1 MRQFFYKSG
10 LILVILTMVSV
21 LFGLCGIA
29 VVKQNN
35 IYKPIPGMSSD
46 YVIFYPQSDQ
56 PSNCGYYSGILRGI
70 SEYQVKGIKLQGGC
84 AVDLGKSEYE
94 GIKLLR
100 GRLFSPEEY
109 NSGANVVLVRED
121 MLKLCRQENN
131 QTWLYIHN
139 ADYLVVGV
147 YSKGNINDRRSN
159 KYLVNLYAKGIMDQ
173 AQGSYGFSDNGKE
186 SIAAF
191 QTAGIFGNDKMACN
205 KAKDETAKLNQNM
218 QSSINGAIAMYLSVS
233 IVVLLNIFSAIYIWL
248 RGRRKE
254 IVLRKLAG
262 AETWQIFWWIVR
274 EFMIFVLGTF
284 VVGMAIVKI
293 ILIFLKRWEFSASMI
308 AIFGTEMEWIGI
320 LLALIMILIIGLVI
334 ISVVVGRYLRKEII
348 QLVRQE

>member
-29 VVKQNN
+29 VVKQKN

-46 YVIFYPQSDQ
+46 YVILYPKSGQ
-56 PSNCGYYSGILRGI
+56 PSDCRYYSGILREI
-70 SEYQVKGIKLQGGC
+70 SEYQVKGIKLQDGC
-84 AVDLGKSEYE
+84 AVDLGKSDYE
-94 GIKLLR
+94 GIKLQQ
-100 GRLFSPEEY
+100 GRFFSAEEY
-109 NSGANVVLVRED
+109 SSGANVVLVRED
-121 MLKLCRQENN
+121 MLKLCHQENN

-159 KYLVNLYAKGIMDQ
+159 KYLVNLYAGGIMYQ
-173 AQGSYGFSDNGKE
+173 VEGSYGFCDNGAE
-186 SIAAF
+186 SITTF
-191 QTAGIFGNDKMACN
+191 HTVSEKDKIIYN
-205 KAKDETAKLNQNM
+205 KAEDETAKLNQNM
-218 QSSINGAIAMYLSVS
+218 QSTVNGAIAMYLSVS

-262 AETWQIFWWIVR
+262 AGTWQIFWWVVR

-284 VVGMAIVKI
+284 ALGMAVIK
-293 ILIFLKRWEFSASMI
+293 LFLVFLGRWEFSASMI
-308 AIFGTEMEWIGI
+308 AIFGTEMEWMGI
-320 LLALIMILIIGLVI
+320 LLALITILFIGFAI
-334 ISVVVGRYLRKEII
+334 ISVVVGRYLHKEII

>member
-10 LILVILTMVSV
+10 LIVVILTMVSV

-29 VVKQNN
+29 VVRQKN

-46 YVIFYPQSDQ
+46 YVILYPKSGQ
-56 PSNCGYYSGILRGI
+56 PSSCRYYSGILREI

-84 AVDLGKSEYE
+84 AVDLGKSENND
-94 GIKLLR
+94 IRLLR
-100 GRLFSPEEY
+100 GRFFSAEEY
-109 NSGANVVLVRED
+109 ASGTNVALVRED

-131 QTWLYIHN
+131 QTWFHIHN

-159 KYLVNLYAKGIMDQ
+159 KYLVNLYAEGIMDQ
-173 AQGSYGFSDNGKE
+173 AEGSYGFFDNGAE
-186 SIAAF
+186 SITAF
-191 QTAGIFGNDKMACN
+191 HTVSENDKMIYN
-205 KAKDETAKLNQNM
+205 KAENETAKLNQNV
-218 QSSINGAIAMYLSVS
+218 QSSINGAIVMYLSVS

-262 AETWQIFWWIVR
+262 AETWQIFWWVVR

-284 VVGMAIVKI
+284 ALGTAVIK
-293 ILIFLKRWEFSASMI
+293 IFLMFLGRWEFSASMI
-308 AIFGTEMEWIGI
+308 AIFGTEMEWMGI
-320 LLALIMILIIGLVI
+320 LLALLTILIIGFLI